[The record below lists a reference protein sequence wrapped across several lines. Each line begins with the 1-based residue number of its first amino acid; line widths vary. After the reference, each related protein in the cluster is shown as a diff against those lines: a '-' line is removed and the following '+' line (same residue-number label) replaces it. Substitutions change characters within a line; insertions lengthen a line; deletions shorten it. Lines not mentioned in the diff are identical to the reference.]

1 MCTTHS
7 EQIQTLIELFVKKRQ
22 NWYPHIG
29 GFVQVPQYIDC
40 TKWNTCYKINL
51 KLYL

>member
-1 MCTTHS
+1 MYHTFGTDPNS
-7 EQIQTLIELFVKKRQ
+7 NRIIRKKEA